1 MTLNEIASQLEM
13 LSIKNLFNH
22 EIRPKGWIKMCLDTH
37 FIRGESDRPFTAE
50 IAMRDR
56 FWWLVKVYKVPNV
69 PNCYDYYI
77 PETREEN
84 EALWKS
90 LWDN

>member
-1 MTLNEIASQLEM
+1 MTLNEIAKQLES
-13 LSIKNLFNH
+13 LTIDNFFNREKMPRH
-22 EIRPKGWIKMCLDTH
+22 WIGNQLNTH
-37 FIRGESDRPFTAE
+37 FVRGKSNRPFVVEVALP
-50 IAMRDR
+50 DG
-56 FWWLVKVYKVPNV
+56 WWFVKVYKVPNV